1 MSVQH
6 DANEAFREGLV
17 ALIPQLRAF
26 GRTLSGH
33 AGLGDDLAQEAL
45 SKALSAQHSYTPG
58 TNLKGWVFMILR
70 NQFYGEMRRSWRS
83 VPLVQDVVEQTL
95 VANTNPTAGLE
106 LDELRRAL
114 MLLPDEQREA
124 LILIGAGGF
133 SYEEVAEMTGC
144 AAGTIKSRV
153 SRARDRVALIFAEGS
168 FARDGGRP
176 SEAMAN
182 ILSQLRAAERPKIA
196 A

>member
-6 DANEAFREGLV
+6 DANEAFRDGLV

-26 GRTLSGH
+26 GRTLSGQ

-45 SKALSAQHSYTPG
+45 SKALGAQHSYTPG

-70 NQFYGEMRRSWRS
+70 NQFYGEKRRSWRS
-83 VPLVQDVVEQTL
+83 VPLAQDVAEQTL
-95 VANTNPTAGLE
+95 VANTNPTASLE

-176 SEAMAN
+176 SEAMAD
-182 ILSQLRAAERPKIA
+182 ILSQLRAAERPRIA